1 MSYHNKETAGCKEKR
16 ELIMHKHP
24 VYIVIFLTY
33 MLGGISLVMFGA
45 FCYFGSLHLLKLDL
59 REGGILLLDAC
70 LPLAF
75 FLQHSGMVRK
85 RFRQNLS
92 RFIPEVYIRA
102 FYAILSGIVLFAV
115 IIFWQ
120 ESSSTVATAKGALRL
135 LLRAIFAASLVGFYW
150 GTKAL
155 GFFDPFGTRAILD
168 RLRGKKPK
176 EMPLTISGPY
186 RWVRHPL
193 YFFVPVIMWS
203 CPDLT
208 FDRLLFNVLWT
219 VWIYIGVFL
228 EERDL
233 VADFGEAYR
242 EYKRKVPMLIPWRIH
257 PSWTE

>member
-1 MSYHNKETAGCKEKR
+1 MKKYPAYATIFIA
-16 ELIMHKHP
+16 
-24 VYIVIFLTY
+24 YIF
-33 MLGGISLVMFGA
+33 GGGSLVMFGA
-45 FCYFGSLHLLKLDL
+45 FCYIGALHLVELGLNGSVTLIFDL
-59 REGGILLLDAC
+59 C
-70 LPLAF
+70 LSLAF

-85 RFRQNLS
+85 SFRRFLS
-92 RFIPEVYIRA
+92 RVITEAYVSA
-102 FYAILSGIVLFAV
+102 FYAISSGIVLCAV

-135 LLRAIFAASLVGFYW
+135 LLRVIFAASIVGFYW

-155 GFFDPFGTRAILD
+155 GFFDPYGVSAILNH
-168 RLRGKKPK
+168 LRGKKPK
-176 EMPLTISGPY
+176 ETPLTISGPY

-193 YFFVPVIMWS
+193 YLFVLLMIWS

-219 VWIYIGVFL
+219 VWIYIGALL

-242 EYKRKVPMLIPWRIH
+242 EYKRKVPMLIPWRLY
-257 PSWTE
+257 PSWPE

>member
-1 MSYHNKETAGCKEKR
+1 MQKYPA
-16 ELIMHKHP
+16 
-24 VYIVIFLTY
+24 YIVIFLAY
-33 MLGGISLVMFGA
+33 VLGGSSLVMFGA
-45 FCYFGSLHLLKLDL
+45 FCYVGSLHLVRLGLN
-59 REGGILLLDAC
+59 ESGILFFDCFLS
-70 LPLAF
+70 LAF

-85 RFRQNLS
+85 SFRRFLS
-92 RFIPEVYIRA
+92 RFIPEAYVSA
-102 FYAILSGIVLFAV
+102 FYAISSGIVLFAV

-120 ESSSTVATAKGALRL
+120 ESSSTVATAKDALRL

-150 GTKAL
+150 GGKAL
-155 GFFDPFGTRAILD
+155 GFFDPFGIRAIKY

-193 YFFVPVIMWS
+193 YLFVLLMIWS
-203 CPDLT
+203 CPNLT

-219 VWIYIGVFL
+219 VWIYIGALL

-242 EYKRKVPMLIPWRIH
+242 EYKRKVPMLIPWRIY
-257 PSWTE
+257 PSWPE

>member
-1 MSYHNKETAGCKEKR
+1 MQKFLAYT
-16 ELIMHKHP
+16 
-24 VYIVIFLTY
+24 VILLAY
-33 MLGGISLVMFGA
+33 VSGSGSLVIFGA
-45 FCYFGSLHLLKLDL
+45 FCYFGSLHLARLGLS
-59 REGGILLLDAC
+59 EGGILFFDFC
-70 LPLAF
+70 LSVAF

-85 RFRQNLS
+85 PFRRFLS
-92 RFIPEVYIRA
+92 RLIPEAYVNA

-120 ESSSTVATAKGALRL
+120 ESSNTVATARGALRL

-155 GFFDPFGTRAILD
+155 GFFDPYGIRAIKY

-176 EMPLTISGPY
+176 ETPLTISGPY
-186 RWVRHPL
+186 RFVRHPL
-193 YFFVPVIMWS
+193 YFFVLLMIWS
-203 CPDLT
+203 NPYLT
-208 FDRLLFNVLWT
+208 LDRLLFNVLWT
-219 VWIYIGVFL
+219 TWICLGAFL

-257 PSWTE
+257 PSWPE

>member
-1 MSYHNKETAGCKEKR
+1 MQKYPA
-16 ELIMHKHP
+16 
-24 VYIVIFLTY
+24 YIVIFLAY
-33 MLGGISLVMFGA
+33 VLSGGSLVMFGA
-45 FCYFGSLHLLKLDL
+45 FCYVGSLHLVRLGLN
-59 REGGILLLDAC
+59 ESGILFFDCFLS
-70 LPLAF
+70 LAF

-85 RFRQNLS
+85 SFRRFLS
-92 RFIPEVYIRA
+92 RFIPEAYVSA
-102 FYAILSGIVLFAV
+102 FYAISSGIFLFVVV
-115 IIFWQ
+115 ILWQ
-120 ESSSTVATAKGALRL
+120 GTSGTVATAEGALRL
-135 LLRAIFAASLVGFYW
+135 LMRAIFAASLVGFYW

-155 GFFDPFGTRAILD
+155 GFFDPYGIRGILN

-176 EMPLTISGPY
+176 ETPLTISGPY

-193 YFFVPVIMWS
+193 YFFVLGIIWS

-219 VWIYIGVFL
+219 VWIYIGAFL

-257 PSWTE
+257 PSWPE

>member
-1 MSYHNKETAGCKEKR
+1 MQKYPA
-16 ELIMHKHP
+16 
-24 VYIVIFLTY
+24 YIVIFLAY
-33 MLGGISLVMFGA
+33 VLGGSSLVMFGA
-45 FCYFGSLHLLKLDL
+45 FCYVGSLHLVELGLN
-59 REGGILLLDAC
+59 ENGILFLDC
-70 LPLAF
+70 FLSLAF

-85 RFRQNLS
+85 PFRRFLS
-92 RFIPEVYIRA
+92 RFIPEAYISA
-102 FYAILSGIVLFAV
+102 FYAISSGIVLFAI

-155 GFFDPFGTRAILD
+155 GFFDPFGIRAIKY
-168 RLRGKKPK
+168 RIRGKKLK
-176 EMPLTISGPY
+176 ETPLTISGPY

-193 YFFVPVIMWS
+193 YFFVLVIIWS

-208 FDRLLFNVLWT
+208 FDRLLFNVLCT
-219 VWIYIGVFL
+219 VWIYVGAML

-242 EYKRKVPMLIPWRIH
+242 EYKRKVPMLIPWRIY
-257 PSWTE
+257 PSWPE

>member
-1 MSYHNKETAGCKEKR
+1 MQKYPAYILIFLAYIFAGSS
-16 ELIMHKHP
+16 L
-24 VYIVIFLTY
+24 VIF
-33 MLGGISLVMFGA
+33 GV
-45 FCYFGSLHLLKLDL
+45 FCYAGSLHLVELGLNAN
-59 REGGILLLDAC
+59 GILIFDLC
-70 LPLAF
+70 LSLAF

-85 RFRQNLS
+85 PFRRFLS
-92 RFIPEVYIRA
+92 RFIPEAYVSA
-102 FYAILSGIVLFAV
+102 FYAISSGIVLFAI

-120 ESSSTVATAKGALRL
+120 ESASTVATAKGALRL

-150 GTKAL
+150 GTNAL
-155 GFFDPFGTRAILD
+155 GFFDPYGIRAIKY

-193 YFFVPVIMWS
+193 YFFVLVIIWS

-208 FDRLLFNVLWT
+208 LDRFLFNVLWT
-219 VWIYIGVFL
+219 VWIYIGAFL

-233 VADFGEAYR
+233 VADFGEAYS

-257 PSWTE
+257 PSWPE